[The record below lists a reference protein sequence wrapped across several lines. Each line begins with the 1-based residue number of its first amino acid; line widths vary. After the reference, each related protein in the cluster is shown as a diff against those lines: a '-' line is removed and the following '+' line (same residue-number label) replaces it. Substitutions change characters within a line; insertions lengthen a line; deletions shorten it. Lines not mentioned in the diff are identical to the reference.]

1 MSSDLRVALGAL
13 VVAALLPATALAYVD
28 PGTAGLVVGGGAG
41 VIVWILGAIAFVKL
55 RALRLFGWG
64 AKQFKNRPGPAAGV
78 AVALVVGLGALGW
91 WLADVEEEPEVSA
104 HIVSGKKF
112 ERTLLIGI
120 DGLDPKVVDKLR
132 ADNLLPNLERIIASG
147 GFKPFA
153 VPNPAQSPVV
163 WSSLATGKNPGQ
175 HGVFDFIGRD
185 AERYLPSLALLS
197 RDGDGYRYPIRAKA
211 WWDYTT
217 QHEVKT
223 TLMRWP
229 MTFPP
234 AHVHG
239 NVLPGLGVPDVRGNL
254 GLYSYFTDAAPE
266 PGADGAS
273 KVTVVTV
280 DDGIIEA
287 KLIGPRQKGVTGAK
301 DLSVPFKVDVN
312 EDGQGAVLELEGKR
326 IAIAS
331 GDWSELLDVRFKGGV
346 LGKDHRGLVRFHLVS
361 ARAPFALYA
370 TPVQLHPDE
379 PMVPFTYPAE
389 YGAELK
395 EHIGPYYTLGM
406 PEDTKALG
414 DGHLSEEAFYA
425 MCDQVEQQRRKMLLF
440 ELERFDSG
448 VLAFVFDTPD
458 RIQHMTPFTHDVAAS
473 AIGRYLVELDTFL
486 GTVLELMPDDT
497 PLIIFSDHG
506 FSTFD
511 RAVDLNRW
519 LVDAGYMTVDEDAW
533 KARKPGTNG
542 ELYRYVDWS
551 KTKAY
556 AVGFAGIYVN
566 VDGREGEGIVPA
578 EEREDIVAEIRRKLQ
593 KLKDPDD
600 DADVVHATYTREE
613 IYPGA
618 HMEEAPDLVVGLK
631 PGYRGSWQ
639 SAVGG
644 LSEHAVRANE
654 KKWQRDHIVD
664 ASFVSGTLITNF
676 RIAKERPHVYDLA
689 PTVLALL
696 GLPVPDDM
704 EGRPLHEGE
713 LVAHAPSGAS
723 DEATP

>member
-1 MSSDLRVALGAL
+1 MSNSQRTLTLAVVLAAL
-13 VVAALLPATALAYVD
+13 VPTAAHAYID

-41 VIVWILGAIAFVKL
+41 VIIWIVGAIAFVKL
-55 RALRLFGWG
+55 RAIKLFGWG
-64 AKQFKNRPGPAAGV
+64 ARQFKNRPGPAFTV
-78 AVALVVGLGALGW
+78 LAVIVTALGAIGW
-91 WLADVEEEPEVSA
+91 WFGEEQSEDEVGA
-104 HIVSGKKF
+104 HIVSGEKF
-112 ERTLLIGI
+112 DRALLIGI
-120 DGLDPKVVDKLR
+120 DGLDPNVVQKLLDDK
-132 ADNLLPNLERIIASG
+132 LLPNLARIIDAG
-147 GFKPFA
+147 GFAPFA

-163 WSSLATGKNPGQ
+163 WSSLATGKNPGR
-175 HGVFDFIGRD
+175 HGIFDFIGRD

-211 WWDYTT
+211 WWDYAT
-217 QHEVKT
+217 QAEVRT

-234 AHVHG
+234 EHVHG

-254 GLYSYFTDAAPE
+254 GLYSYFTDAAPTQ
-266 PGADGAS
+266 GADGS
-273 KVTVVTV
+273 DKETLVSV
-280 DDGIIEA
+280 DGNVA
-287 KLIGPRQKGVTGAK
+287 KMALKGPRQRGVTGST
-301 DLSVPFKVDVN
+301 DLEIPFSAHIND
-312 EDGQGAVLELEGKR
+312 DGQGVVLELEGKR
-326 IAIAS
+326 IAIAK
-331 GDWSELLDVRFKGGV
+331 GDWTELLDVKFAGGV
-346 LGKDHRGLVRFHLVS
+346 LGKDHRGLVRFHLQS

-370 TPVQLHPDE
+370 TPVQLHPDQ
-379 PMVPFTYPAE
+379 PVVPFTYPAE

-414 DGHLSEEAFYA
+414 DGHLSEEAFYE
-425 MCDQVEQQRRKMLLF
+425 MCDQVEQQRRKMLL
-440 ELERFDSG
+440 
-448 VLAFVFDTPD
+448 AFVFDTSD
-458 RIQHMTPFTHDVAAS
+458 RIQHVTPYTDDVAAS
-473 AIGRYLVELDTFL
+473 AIGRYLVELDGFL
-486 GTVLELMPDDT
+486 GTVAEKMPADT

-519 LVDAGYMTVDEDAW
+519 LVDTGYMSIDEDAY
-533 KARKPGTNG
+533 KARKPGSSG

-551 KTKAY
+551 KTRAY
-556 AVGFAGIYVN
+556 AVGFAGIYIN

-578 EEREDIVAEIRRKLQ
+578 QERESLVIELRRKLMAMR
-593 KLKDPDD
+593 DSAGGVP
-600 DADVVHATYTREE
+600 VVHATYSREE
-613 IYPGA
+613 IYPGKY
-618 HMEEAPDLVVGLK
+618 MDEAPDLIVGLK

-644 LSEHAVRANE
+644 LTDEAVRANE

-704 EGRPLHEGE
+704 EGRPLHEGQ
-713 LVAHAPSGAS
+713 LVAHAPVAQS